1 MTRPVVSKIFW
12 NVNNDNDRCWKNAT
26 TLFSLRTF
34 IFTMTGA
41 ENKLSSYFCFPDDR
55 SWKKRQLFCLHTFT
69 FTMTGTGKTKTFMSP
84 PFHIHGACL
93 PTNHRVGAAVFVQFP
108 LVVILGTVKTITD
121 PHFRCS
127 NDRKTEA

>member
-41 ENKLSSYFCFPDDR
+41 EKKLSSYFCFPDDR

-69 FTMTGTGKTKTFMSP
+69 FTMTGTGKNNFYVSTLS
-84 PFHIHGACL
+84 HSWSLCSNG
-93 PTNHRVGAAVFVQFP
+93 
-108 LVVILGTVKTITD
+108 LGTFCPRTNCPRAYIVPGQNVPGTKCPPI
-121 PHFRCS
+121 
-127 NDRKTEA
+127 